1 MNQKSI
7 SSLEETDMGGGKLQK
22 VFYFFGILLA
32 IVGIVALVVFLVV
45 YLKSKDS
52 DSDDAKGEHSK

>member
-1 MNQKSI
+1 MK
-7 SSLEETDMGGGKLQK
+7 GGKLQK

-45 YLKSKDS
+45 YLRRNKS
-52 DSDDAKGEHSK
+52 DSDDIANGDHST

>member
-1 MNQKSI
+1 MK
-7 SSLEETDMGGGKLQK
+7 GGKLQK

-45 YLKSKDS
+45 YLKPNNS
-52 DSDDAKGEHSK
+52 DENAKGEFST